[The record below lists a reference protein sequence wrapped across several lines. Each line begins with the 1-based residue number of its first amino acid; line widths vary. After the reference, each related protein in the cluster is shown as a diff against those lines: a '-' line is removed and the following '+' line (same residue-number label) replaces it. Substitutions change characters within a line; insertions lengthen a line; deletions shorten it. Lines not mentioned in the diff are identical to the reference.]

1 MKKRY
6 YSEKNARLSYDNNR
20 KVKIQPLKK
29 AGIIM
34 LIVIFSAVLIFVVYT
49 ILDTNLNPPG
59 WWRFERQQDKL
70 VILEYVERNYPNA
83 KNTGGLFPIQK
94 IAEVHRA
101 STMYF
106 ELDGIEFSIS
116 AEYGEIVEDNYP
128 KARACAQ
135 FDKIIKDGFLKP
147 RGITAYTNYGFVD
160 NYYEIYPYTGGLA
173 VELTIWDQGSTPQ
186 EIDWLYDFYKY
197 WKKEGESLR
206 LYSVSIDIVADEKK
220 CVISI
225 TASLTTFLM
234 RKIFIQLLK

>member
-1 MKKRY
+1 MKK
-6 YSEKNARLSYDNNR
+6 SEKKLLIILLS
-20 KVKIQPLKK
+20 V
-29 AGIIM
+29 ASII
-34 LIVIFSAVLIFVVYT
+34 IGFTIWDIFI
-49 ILDTNLNPPG
+49 DPPA

-70 VILEYVERNYPNA
+70 VILEYAERNYPNA

-160 NYYEIYPYTGGLA
+160 NYHEIYPYTGGLA

-197 WKKEGESLR
+197 WKKEGEFLR
-206 LYSVSIDIVADEKK
+206 LYSVSIDIVADEKRM
-220 CVISI
+220 CHIDYREFDNFPNEENFYS
-225 TASLTTFLM
+225 AF
-234 RKIFIQLLK
+234 KIG

>member
-1 MKKRY
+1 MKK
-6 YSEKNARLSYDNNR
+6 SEKKLLIILLS
-20 KVKIQPLKK
+20 V
-29 AGIIM
+29 ASII
-34 LIVIFSAVLIFVVYT
+34 IGFTIWDIFI
-49 ILDTNLNPPG
+49 DPPA

-70 VILEYVERNYPNA
+70 VILEYAERNYPNA

-173 VELTIWDQGSTPQ
+173 VELTIWDQGSTPSR
-186 EIDWLYDFYKY
+186 D
-197 WKKEGESLR
+197 R
-206 LYSVSIDIVADEKK
+206 LAI
-220 CVISI
+220 
-225 TASLTTFLM
+225 
-234 RKIFIQLLK
+234 